1 MITIREVLS
10 RLQGD
15 VEQNCIKI
23 SDVSS
28 KLDDDTIKIKADLT
42 KNDDKIME
50 VGELVTGIDT
60 QLQENISNLK
70 ENNDEKIGLLG
81 LWFLNA
87 LCPRLIW

>member
-1 MITIREVLS
+1 MITIREVLT

-15 VEQNCIKI
+15 VEQNCSKI

-28 KLDDDTIKIKADLT
+28 KLDDDTLKIKADLT
-42 KNDDKIME
+42 NNDDKIIE
-50 VGELVTGIDT
+50 VGELVTRIGE
-60 QLQENISNLK
+60 QLQENILILK

-87 LCPRLIW
+87 LCPRLI